1 MLLFLKNTDSYMKEI
16 RMKEA
21 LIKYTEQLK
30 INLTDEQLEQFE
42 AYYNMVVEKNKV
54 MNLTAITEEEEFA
67 LKHFADSLSVV
78 AALNGPDY
86 LSENK
91 LNVIDIGTGAG
102 FPGIPLKIAFPN
114 LKVTLLDSLNKRVLF
129 LQEVID
135 ELGLTDIEAIHARAE
150 EGARTDLRESFNLAV
165 SRAVAAQSILSEYCL
180 PYVKKGGI
188 FVAYK
193 SGDIEEE
200 LKASTRAIGILGGK
214 LKDTVYITL
223 PDSDI
228 SRSFVLTE
236 KIKPTPGK
244 YPRKPGTAKKEP
256 L

>member
-1 MLLFLKNTDSYMKEI
+1 MKES
-16 RMKEA
+16 
-21 LIKYTEQLK
+21 LVKYTEQLK
-30 INLTDEQLEQFE
+30 INLTEDQLEQFQT
-42 AYYNMVVEKNKV
+42 YYEMVVEKNKV
-54 MNLTAITEEEEFA
+54 MNLTAITEKEEFV

-78 AALNGPDY
+78 AAFDGTSY
-86 LSENK
+86 LSERA

-150 EGARTDLRESFNLAV
+150 EGARTKLRESFDLAV

-180 PYVKKGGI
+180 PYVKKGGL

-200 LKASTRAIGILGGK
+200 LNASTKAIGILGGK
-214 LKDTVYITL
+214 IKDTVYITL